1 MHRCQRGPAGTDH
14 NDADVVLVADIYAAG
29 EVPIEG
35 VSRDALVAG
44 LIGHGHRNVRPLPAP
59 NELAPIIREMARP
72 GDMVVRSYV
81 RLNLFL
87 RLPKQNIRE
96 LDRGPSPWF
105 CGYRTRMRELNPH
118 LPVRTASV

>member
-1 MHRCQRGPAGTDH
+1 
-14 NDADVVLVADIYAAG
+14 
-29 EVPIEG
+29 
-35 VSRDALVAG
+35 
-44 LIGHGHRNVRPLPAP
+44 
-59 NELAPIIREMARP
+59 
-72 GDMVVRSYV
+72 MVVRSYV

-118 LPVRTASV
+118 LPVRTALSLVSPQYRQAINDQSCRRSQHTLGSGRIAGSMFGP